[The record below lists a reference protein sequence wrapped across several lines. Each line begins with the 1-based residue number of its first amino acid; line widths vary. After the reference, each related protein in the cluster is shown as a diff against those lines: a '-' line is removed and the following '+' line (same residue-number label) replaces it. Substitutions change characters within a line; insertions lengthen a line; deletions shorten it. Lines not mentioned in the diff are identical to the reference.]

1 MKQCATGEYC
11 CNPDF
16 DHGDCCKDGTT
27 RFNMEAPVPSV
38 TSAPQ
43 TTIASTKTTQSS
55 SSTTDPVVIVTETID
70 PTETAAADPPPQ
82 KHDSHIGA
90 AVGGALG
97 GVAILG
103 GLIFLFWFFRNLK
116 KKPVSAPDSESRPS
130 FFLGGKALS
139 QSSSSTSSSSQHVYN
154 PTSPIHNPSFN
165 TSHYTEPTSPQNAY
179 LYNSGNSLSTS
190 EQSQPSPVSN
200 HYLQSPLPREEARLQ
215 SPFSEYYEYE
225 DPNQIYNPQVPPSPA
240 FSFMSGATLAAFGPS
255 RTNSKARGTYN
266 PQLEGLQ
273 ESDMREVFQAV
284 SAHP

>member
-1 MKQCATGEYC
+1 
-11 CNPDF
+11 
-16 DHGDCCKDGTT
+16 
-27 RFNMEAPVPSV
+27 METPVPSI

-43 TTIASTKTTQSS
+43 TTTASTKTTQSS
-55 SSTTDPVVIVTETID
+55 SSTTDPVVVVTATID

-82 KHDSHIGA
+82 KHDSHVGA

-116 KKPVSAPDSESRPS
+116 KKPPTSPDSESRPR
-130 FFLGGKALS
+130 FFPSGKALS
-139 QSSSSTSSSSQHVYN
+139 HSSSSTSSSLPHIYS
-154 PTSPIHNPSFN
+154 PTSQRHNPSFG
-165 TSHYTEPTSPQNAY
+165 TSHYTDPTPPQNAY
-179 LYNSGNSLSTS
+179 MYNSGHSLSPS
-190 EQSQPSPVSN
+190 EQSQISPISN

-215 SPFSEYYEYE
+215 SPFSEYYEPE
-225 DPNQIYNPQVPPSPA
+225 DAGHNYNLQVPPSPA

-255 RTNSKARGTYN
+255 RSNSKVRGAYN